1 MSDLFKIDNIK
12 KSSFYVIYGL
22 VAGPI
27 CMLLLFI
34 TTLFVKNDANMVLF
48 PICAF
53 FPVVYRFIAKFVIKF
68 KIAKGYIG
76 DTDYFDFLSQASYY
90 IVYFIF
96 ALFGGSG
103 IIEAILVSIFLTNL
117 LPIFKFLIK
126 LIFNISLESLETNNT
141 GMDFGDVAY
150 SYANDN
156 GGYIY
161 QDKNGNVIGRS
172 YAGLNGGLV
181 FEDVKGNVIGSSFK
195 GIHDSQVFMDKKG
208 NIVGDAVKDNL
219 GNTMYRDKKGNSVG
233 TGYANSNGGRFYQ
246 KRK

>member
-1 MSDLFKIDNIK
+1 MSDLVNSENIK
-12 KSSFYVIYGL
+12 KSAFYIIYGL

-34 TTLFVKNDANMVLF
+34 ASLIVKEDANMVLF

-53 FPVVYRFIAKFVIKF
+53 FPIVYRFIAKFVIKY
-68 KIAKGYIG
+68 KISKGYIG

-96 ALFGGSG
+96 ALLGGSG
-103 IIEAILVSIFLTNL
+103 FIEAILVSIFLTNL

-126 LIFNISLESLETNNT
+126 VIFHVSMSSLESNNT

-150 SYANDN
+150 SFANDN
-156 GGYIY
+156 GGYVY
-161 QDKNGNVIGRS
+161 QDKDGKVIGRS

-181 FEDVKGNVIGSSFK
+181 FEDAKGNVIGSSFK
-195 GIHDSQVFMDKKG
+195 GLNDSQVFMDRKG
-208 NIVGDAVKDNL
+208 NIMGDAVKDNF
-219 GNTMYRDKKGNSVG
+219 GNVMYRDKKGNAVG
-233 TGYANSNGGRFYQ
+233 TGYDNSNGGHYYQ